1 MNDMVV
7 SVLRSSRVSWTVA
20 RTMPNPRHEDFSLRS
35 EFARGSHSRLV
46 RGDINITTST
56 VSAARRARSISLKDR
71 RHNRQSSKNLRR
83 NRRDGMKSSMSYI
96 ARRQVNS
103 NPS

>member
-56 VSAARRARSISLKDR
+56 VSAARRARSISLKTEGITDSR
-71 RHNRQSSKNLRR
+71 
-83 NRRDGMKSSMSYI
+83 
-96 ARRQVNS
+96 
-103 NPS
+103 